1 VLCAL
6 TEAAPDAVG
15 GLIMAKTVYI
25 IELTAAVASA
35 LTLGAIVAVAGLLL
49 IGYP

>member
-1 VLCAL
+1 
-6 TEAAPDAVG
+6 
-15 GLIMAKTVYI
+15 MAKTVFLV
-25 IELTAAVASA
+25 ELVAAVASA